1 MPVIPENIADLQFD
15 EKDLYLDVRLT
26 TISNEGTV
34 ITDPDTGLISS
45 VEDFTGFPTFKTSF
59 FRDSIGFGI
68 TNIKVETNTSLQP
81 IVEIEFKDLFGKT
94 VFGDYN
100 EDVDT
105 EGVNYAALFQWP
117 PPKFVFTFKGYLG
130 APVTWL
136 LNMKT
141 TSTQYNSDDGSYTI
155 KATFVPNQWG
165 MFADI
170 PFLYLYAAKKL
181 RADALDPSIGK
192 ESDTYIKATE
202 SIIDLM
208 YIGKSI
214 ETETKSLTKEYDEV
228 VGKLEL
234 LKRDPIQGIISG
246 TLAFPNEDGG
256 DENLITSKVPG
267 RGAIVSPIKF
277 VDIRVTKPNEKAYTE
292 TPEDILIPALKN
304 LSVSLRNIEN
314 YKVKIASTPQSL
326 KDKLKKGITGI
337 FSGSQTKF
345 PKFGGSVSPKD
356 LDDLKEAAKR
366 LNPTIDKNLE
376 AIDNAI
382 KANLFLENPTEL
394 RKLTISSVFS
404 RIARDTAFIM
414 GYIIDAGEQG
424 YFNNVEARNIAEE
437 TTTIG
442 RYYPM
447 IFEEPKDGQ
456 KDLGNQVPAK
466 DPALGVVN
474 FEKKFVS
481 DFITAISFGI
491 AENRALQKEAE
502 EGSDKTIKHII
513 NNLEIGTDNPYL
525 GQSDWSMI
533 ASIMI
538 KRAGIVGFLTQSYN
552 PALPGNMEPNGSTR
566 FTWGDYKKT
575 EDFDK
580 IRSLANSDL
589 ANITDVVLAQLDGDN
604 LQKLKEFCI
613 IIRAWLV
620 DPDGVHDNEAK
631 ILPWYKGFIPAASV
645 MLRVFVINPGL
656 EALAKTSKAKKIIKT
671 IRKDWPDTKVFIP
684 GVFGEAYDQRL
695 NEINTTNA
703 LGLELKN
710 AGVIAYTFEE
720 FMGNL
725 IGTEKAFFGI
735 TQGQKAR
742 GGRKIPATWG
752 NGMSFETSLGAYCG
766 MGNIVFAH
774 VAYGQ
779 DIYGGPGEGNNI
791 EYVVWSDSGDVSR
804 VSGALEAPGSVP
816 RDTGDE
822 EEEEE
827 EDNEEDVAED
837 IAEIVILDSEKVP
850 KDAKVPDGGKIISK
864 YIKFFNQRL
873 AGYTGG
879 ADGYVYND
887 SDEQGKGVSYTM
899 LDFNKCSG
907 LDMLSTRPNIYFNP
921 SVFRWTRD
929 FGPTW
934 TTDDDSLST
943 KQKAGPNY
951 INVNTNPVVI
961 APYAQYPSLTES
973 RVKFVPIAA
982 GLSVDGG
989 KAPYGSTMA
998 MFDTM
1003 TESSDEGEYA
1013 RMSRAFLR
1021 KLVLVLLPKI
1031 QKIQDEVDKVFGQI
1045 LGKAGEHEDLIYKQ
1059 FHTLFHQW
1067 QILGGKPDGTRINQ
1081 PGNPAVL
1088 EPNVAEV
1095 LQGIYGETIR
1105 GSRGTPTSRERSDGK
1120 SVLGGGFRYDYPLQ
1134 AVGANTIK
1142 VDESLISLSP
1152 LYSAKANTTTLN
1164 MFQQLCSKNN
1174 FMFFPICGNARY
1186 DKVTDIFAPQEMMG
1200 PQIGNFFQVMFQP
1213 TPESRTLVGNDTNV
1227 KQSAVKNL
1235 REFEVQAFPVAFG
1248 DPTNKIIKNVQV
1260 STDEN
1265 KVTAESIVN
1274 LQAIVDNDNK
1284 NKTVTTDCSLLS
1296 VFEGRSYKAGV
1307 ETIGNAQISP
1317 LQFFFLENHT
1327 IFTGLYQIIKVSHKI
1342 SPNDMTTDLSG
1353 IKMRYGGASY
1363 GGILPVTLQ
1372 DFETAAGITKTAPL
1386 EGAAQGAASAAAQAA
1401 IDKASENVAASGGA
1415 GGSAGGSYPI
1425 DDTKGAKSVAGYL
1438 RNKDK
1443 KRRIDKIIL
1452 DCVDKGITS
1461 NFAIAAVLSICS
1473 KESSFD
1479 LKSEGFFYS
1488 ASRLPEVWSYFK
1500 KNDPVD
1506 NGFVN
1511 PATKKA
1517 DSDKYQE
1524 RIANIVYTQ
1533 KPVGVRS
1540 NGYGNTKKGDGWK
1553 YRGRGYNQITFKS
1566 GYEKASK
1573 NTGVDLVKNP
1583 ERLLEE
1589 DVATGAL
1596 VGFFNGRRRTTKF
1609 GNKSGGYTSR
1619 KDGYGCPDNGVTFPD
1634 LLNAVFFYYHCNT
1647 GPGKTVANVKHKLSP
1662 EDPLGGMKKA
1672 QGRAPAFLDYIN
1684 KNFAD
1689 RGVTILV
1696 DTNPNSGGDSSGA
1709 GGSGGGSSA
1718 TGGDSSA
1725 GGGSSAGG
1733 NSSNSSYAGM
1743 STWDTKYTDKRI
1755 KTLHPKIRAK
1765 VTEFIIRADK
1775 ELGIKL
1781 RVASALRTFEE
1792 QTELYNKGRTTSG
1805 KIVTYARAGS
1815 SLHNYGL
1822 AIDVVEIKNGSAL
1835 WNSPNEAQISNL
1847 GKSIGFEWGGD
1858 WKSFTDKPH
1867 YEMKF
1872 GKSVQTLKS
1881 LYDAGARD
1889 GLYVRI

>member
-34 ITDPDTGLISS
+34 ITDPDTGLLSS
-45 VEDFTGFPTFKTSF
+45 VEDFTGFPTFKTEF
-59 FRDSIGFGI
+59 FRESIGFGI

-94 VFGDYN
+94 VFGEYN

-181 RADALDPSIGK
+181 RADALPPDIGK
-192 ESDTYIKATE
+192 DSKEYVEATE

-208 YIGKSI
+208 YIGKTI
-214 ETETKSLTKEYDEV
+214 EAETKSLTKEYDEI

-246 TLAFPNEDGG
+246 TLSFPAEDGG
-256 DENLITSKVPG
+256 DESIITSKVPG
-267 RGAIVSPIKF
+267 RGEIVSPIKF
-277 VDIRVTKPNEKAYTE
+277 VDIRVTKPDDKAYTE
-292 TPEDILIPALKN
+292 TPDEILIPALKN
-304 LSVSLRNIEN
+304 LSVSLRNVEN
-314 YKVKIASTPQSL
+314 YKVKIASMPKSIKDRLLGGL
-326 KDKLKKGITGI
+326 KDI
-337 FSGSQTKF
+337 FGGGGGGSKT
-345 PKFGGSVSPKD
+345 PKFGATVSPKD

-366 LNPTIDKNLE
+366 LNPIIDKNLE
-376 AIDNAI
+376 AIDNEI
-382 KANLFLENPTEL
+382 KANLYRENEDEL
-394 RKLTISSVFS
+394 RKLTISEVFS

-424 YFNNVEARNIAEE
+424 YFNNSEARNEAEKS
-437 TTTIG
+437 TTIG

-447 IFEEPKDGQ
+447 IFEEPKDGEE
-456 KDLGNQVPAK
+456 DLGNQVPAK
-466 DPALGVVN
+466 DPALGVED
-474 FEKKFVS
+474 FEKNFVS
-481 DFITAISFGI
+481 NFITAISFGI

-502 EGSDKTIKHII
+502 QGADKTIKHII

-538 KRAGIVGFLTQSYN
+538 KRAGIVGFLTQSFN
-552 PALPGNMEPNGSTR
+552 PALPGNMNPNGETR
-566 FTWGDYKKT
+566 FTFGDYKKT

-580 IRSLANSDL
+580 IRSLANADL
-589 ANITDVVLAQLDGDN
+589 ANITDVVLAQLDTDN

-620 DPDGVHDNEAK
+620 DPDGEVNNDVPIIAWK
-631 ILPWYKGFIPAASV
+631 
-645 MLRVFVINPGL
+645 RVKTRIFVVNPGL
-656 EALAKTSKAKKIIKT
+656 EALASTSRAKSIIRKL
-671 IRKDWPDTKVFIP
+671 RKDWPDKKMFLL
-684 GVFGEAYDQRL
+684 GDFGSAYDQRT
-695 NEINTTNA
+695 NEISTSNV
-703 LGLELKN
+703 LGEELKN
-710 AGVIAYTFEE
+710 AGVIAYSFEQ

-725 IGTEKAFFGI
+725 IGAEKAFFGR
-735 TQGQKAR
+735 TTAQKANNVP
-742 GGRKIPATWG
+742 GIPATWG
-752 NGMSFETSLGAYCG
+752 NGMDFETSLGAYCG

-774 VAYGQ
+774 TASASSR
-779 DIYGGPGEGNNI
+779 YGGSNGNNV
-791 EYVVWSDSGDVSR
+791 EYVVWSDSSDVSR
-804 VSGALEAPGSVP
+804 VSGALENPGTVP
-816 RDTGDE
+816 LEGGDE
-822 EEEEE
+822 EEEEKDNE
-827 EDNEEDVAED
+827 EEVEEDVAS
-837 IAEIVILDSEKVP
+837 IVVLDSEKVP
-850 KDAKVPDGGKIISK
+850 EDAKVPDGPKIINRF
-864 YIKFFNQRL
+864 ILFFNQRL
-873 AGYTGG
+873 AGYSGG
-879 ADGYVYND
+879 ADGLILD
-887 SDEQGKGVSYTM
+887 DATDEGDGIKYTM
-899 LDFNKCSG
+899 YDFSKASSR
-907 LDMLSTRPNIYFNP
+907 DMLSARPYEYYNP
-921 SVFRWTRD
+921 TTFTWTRD

-934 TTDDDSLST
+934 TTGEDLET
-943 KQKAGPNY
+943 RTKAGPNY
-951 INVNTNPVVI
+951 INVNNNPVVI
-961 APYAQYPSLTES
+961 APYAQYPSISES
-973 RVKFVPIAA
+973 RVTFTPIAA
-982 GLSVDGG
+982 GLSVQGAS
-989 KAPYGSTMA
+989 APVGSTA
-998 MFDTM
+998 YGKLSEYD
-1003 TESSDEGEYA
+1003 DEGEYA
-1013 RMSRAFLR
+1013 QMARCFLR

-1081 PGNPAVL
+1081 PGDPLVL
-1088 EPNVAEV
+1088 TPNVAEV
-1095 LQGIYGETIR
+1095 LQGVYGQTII
-1105 GSRGTPTSRERSDGK
+1105 GKKDTPTSRERSDGG
-1120 SVLGGGFRYDYPLQ
+1120 VLGGGFRYDYPLQ
-1134 AVGANTIK
+1134 AVGASTVK
-1142 VDESLISLSP
+1142 VEESLISLSP
-1152 LYSAKANTTTLN
+1152 LYAAKANTTTLN

-1186 DKVTDIFAPQEMMG
+1186 DKITDIFSPQEMMG

-1235 REFEVQAFPVAFG
+1235 RKFQVEAFPVAFG

-1274 LQAIVDNDNK
+1274 LQAIVDNNNK

-1353 IKMRYGGASY
+1353 IKMRYGGNSY
-1363 GGILPVTLQ
+1363 GGILPITLADFQ
-1372 DFETAAGITKTAPL
+1372 DAAEVSKTAPL
-1386 EGAAQGAASAAAQAA
+1386 EGIGQSAISAAAQKA
-1401 IDKASENVAASGGA
+1401 IDDASQNVAAPGGQ
-1415 GGSAGGSYPI
+1415 SAGGGAAYPI
-1425 DDTKGAKSVAGYL
+1425 DDTKGAKTVAGYL
-1438 RNKDK
+1438 KNKDK

-1452 DCVDKGITS
+1452 NCVKQGITS
-1461 NFAIAAVLSICS
+1461 NFSIAAVLSICS

-1479 LKSEGFFYS
+1479 LKSEGFYYS

-1500 KNDPVD
+1500 KNDPVA

-1511 PATKKA
+1511 PKTKKA

-1524 RIANIVYTQ
+1524 KIANIVYTQ

-1540 NGYGNTKKGDGWK
+1540 NGYGNTKEGDGWK

-1573 NTGVDLVKNP
+1573 NTGVDLVKSP

-1596 VGFFNGRRRTTKF
+1596 VGFFNGRRKTTKF
-1609 GNKSGGYTSR
+1609 GNKKGGYTSR

-1634 LLNAVFFYYHCNT
+1634 LLNAVFFYYHLNT
-1647 GPGKTVANVKHKLSP
+1647 GPGKTVADVKKKLSP

-1672 QGRAPAFLDYIN
+1672 QGRAPAFVDYIN

-1689 RGVTILV
+1689 RGVKILV
-1696 DTNPNSGGDSSGA
+1696 DTNSNSGGGA
-1709 GGSGGGSSA
+1709 GGGGGETASSA
-1718 TGGDSSA
+1718 ASSA
-1725 GGGSSAGG
+1725 VSSSA
-1733 NSSNSSYAGM
+1733 YAGRA
-1743 STWDTKYTDKRI
+1743 TWDKKSNQKI
-1755 KTLHPKIRAK
+1755 AIAHPKIRAK
-1765 VTEFIIRADK
+1765 ITEFVIRAEK
-1775 ELGIKL
+1775 EIGTKI
-1781 RVASALRTFEE
+1781 RITSTLRTFKE
-1792 QTELYNKGRTTSG
+1792 QQELYDQGRTNPG
-1805 KIVTYARAGS
+1805 DIVTNAKPGS
-1815 SLHNYGL
+1815 SMHNYGL
-1822 AIDVVEIKNGSAL
+1822 AIDILDCGASGKQGL
-1835 WNSPNEAQISNL
+1835 WNSPNEAAIVKL
-1847 GKSIGFEWGGD
+1847 AKSIGFSWGGD
-1858 WKSFTDKPH
+1858 WTSFTDKPH
-1867 YEMKF
+1867 FDISF
-1872 GKSVQTLKS
+1872 GKTTKQLKA
-1881 LYDAGARD
+1881 LYEAGSRN
-1889 GLYVRI
+1889 GEYVNI